1 MSGDDLREIQDP
13 LFARVNR
20 SGKNKAQRVGSGS
33 SGRPSGPSGSG
44 GGAAGGSSKWP
55 YFLAGAL
62 VLTVA
67 VFGYLAYQSQQ
78 RMEALSSDL
87 ATSQNQLATVSQ
99 DLQSSQEKL
108 GTLQEGLSSSET
120 KIQQQRQQLGRYK
133 GQVAGLKNET
143 EQLKS
148 EQQEQSRNI
157 EVINLKK
164 ADREQVEQL
173 EGQTR
178 QIAQDVGQAQ
188 AGISDLRG
196 TTARNQGA
204 IDSNRADITKVG
216 SRADGINSDLKSF
229 KDSFGREVF
238 KFELEKKGAR
248 MEVFN
253 VSLNLKKTDVKK
265 QRYNI
270 EIFAD
275 GRKITKKNQH
285 VNEAIKFYVE
295 GAAKEYEV
303 VVTKVGKNFVVGHL
317 SVPKKGANAN
327 RSVSG

>member
-13 LFARVNR
+13 LFAQLNR
-20 SGKNKAQRVGSGS
+20 SGKSRAQRVRSGS
-33 SGRPSGPSGSG
+33 SGGSGGPSGSG
-44 GGAAGGSSKWP
+44 GGGGGSSKWP

-67 VFGYLAYQSQQ
+67 VFGYLFYQSQQ
-78 RMEALSSDL
+78 RLEALSSDL
-87 ATSQNQLATVSQ
+87 ASSQNQLAHVSQ
-99 DLQSSQEKL
+99 DLQASQKTL
-108 GTLQEGLSSSET
+108 GTLQEGLSSSEI
-120 KIQQQRQQLGRYK
+120 KIQRQRQLLGQYK
-133 GQVAGLKNET
+133 GQVASLKNET
-143 EQLKS
+143 EELKS
-148 EQQEQSRNI
+148 EQKEQSRNI

-178 QIAQDVGQAQ
+178 QIAQDVDQAK

-196 TTARNQGA
+196 TTARNQSA
-204 IDSNRADITKVG
+204 IDSNRADITQVG
-216 SRADGINSDLKSF
+216 SRADSNNSDLKSF
-229 KDSFGREVF
+229 QDSFGREVF

-265 QRYNI
+265 RRYNI

-303 VVTKVGKNFVVGHL
+303 VVTKVGKDYVVGHL
-317 SVPKKGANAN
+317 SVPKKGAGAN
-327 RSVSG
+327 RSVTG